1 MEEDNL
7 LHDIALSLISGVG
20 SITARQLISYAG
32 SSQAVLSM
40 RRKDLLQIPGIGETM
55 ADRILQANTLSRAEE
70 ELRFIE
76 RYKIKALTF
85 RDSAYPERLRQCPD
99 APLVLYVKGEANLNA
114 EHMIAVVGTRSA
126 TSYGKKMCYELI
138 DRLTAKGYRFTVVS
152 GLAYGIDVAAHRASL
167 KAKQPTIAVLGHGLS
182 SIYPPLHAQ
191 VAREI
196 CREGALVT
204 DFVSDVKAERK
215 NFLRRNRIIAGLSE
229 ATIVVESAE
238 KGGALVTADIA
249 VSYNRDVLAFPGK
262 ATDTYSAGCNRL
274 IRLNKAALIASAS
287 DLEYALGWIPEKKDN
302 ARQQALFTE
311 PQGIEKDILDMLRTR
326 GPMLVDELALAAD
339 IPVNKLAGI
348 LLNLELSGRVECLPG
363 KVYQLG

>member
-1 MEEDNL
+1 MEENSL
-7 LHDIALSLISGVG
+7 LYDIALSLIPGVG
-20 SITARQLISYAG
+20 SITARQLIAYAG
-32 SSQAVLSM
+32 NSKAVMSM
-40 RRKDLLQIPGIGETM
+40 RRKDLLQIPGIGDTM
-55 ADRILQANTLSRAEE
+55 ADRILQSNFLSRAEE
-70 ELRFIE
+70 ELRFID
-76 RYKIKALTF
+76 RYRIKALTF
-85 RDSAYPERLRQCPD
+85 RDNAYPERLRQCPD
-99 APLVLYVKGEANLNA
+99 APLVLYVKGEADLNA
-114 EHMIAVVGTRSA
+114 EHMIAIVGTRSA

-138 DRLTAKGYRFTVVS
+138 DHLSAKGYRFTVVS
-152 GLAYGIDVAAHRASL
+152 GLAYGIDVAAHKASL

-182 SIYPPLHAQ
+182 TIYPPLHAQ

-204 DFVSDVKAERK
+204 DFISDVKAERK

-249 VSYNRDVLAFPGK
+249 LSYNRDILAFPGK

-274 IRLNKAALIASAS
+274 IRLNKAALITSAA
-287 DLEYALGWIPEKKDN
+287 DLEYALGWISEKRDY
-302 ARQQALFTE
+302 ARQQALFDE
-311 PQGIEKDILDMLRTR
+311 PQGIEKNILDMLRIR
-326 GPMLVDELALAAD
+326 GPMLVDEMALAAD

-363 KVYQLG
+363 KVYQLS